1 MTEPNNV
8 IDLFGD
14 PPDEEDP
21 PEPAEKPSERRAAR
35 ETNVTTV
42 AEELIPE
49 QIPGTA
55 GRNPPAVVQLL
66 AVWDQQGRPSVA
78 KAVNGSPVEAWR
90 APTPQEW
97 ELLRQGGRMV
107 RGGLSAAPE
116 VSAVPGGTAMKKLLI
131 AGAALAAV
139 GGLAYWYVKKRED
152 SMEEDVDELD

>member
-14 PPDEEDP
+14 PADEEDP

-42 AEELIPE
+42 GEEEMPE
-49 QIPGTA
+49 QIPGSPRPA
-55 GRNPPAVVQLL
+55 AVVQLL

-78 KAVNGSPVEAWR
+78 KSVNGNPVEAWR
-90 APTPQEW
+90 APTAQEW

-116 VSAVPGGTAMKKLLI
+116 AGAVPGGAPAMKKLLI
-131 AGAALAAV
+131 AGAALAAL